1 MTGHLLT
8 QSLLLILAAAVA
20 VGLFAAW
27 RMPAAMGYLL
37 AGLAI
42 GPHGLNLVP
51 LGEDTRFLAELG
63 LILLMFMVGLEFS
76 LGALLAARTDVLL
89 AGSLQVGA
97 TLATIAAAL
106 WWLGLEPRLAILLG
120 GAAAMSSTAVAV
132 KQLAEQGEISSQHGR
147 FTVGILLF
155 QDIATIPLLVAV
167 DTWSR
172 QAPVDPF
179 DLVQR
184 LGLAATALVAVAI
197 IARPLIRTVLAGAAR
212 SRSSELFLLTALLVA
227 LGAAYFADLAGLALP
242 IGAFIAGMVIGG
254 SDFRHRV
261 EDDLRPFRDVLVG
274 LFFVT
279 VGMAIDLRLI
289 VAAPGTILVWCLVL
303 LFGKAVITFIVGLV
317 LRRSAATALR
327 VAVILAHGGEFGLL
341 LVSLSMNT
349 GLLPPDVG
357 QPMLIALALT
367 MGLAPLMIQHGALVE
382 RLVARPSTRTSET
395 EAETALRTMSASLD
409 RHVLLCGCGR
419 VGRLVAT
426 ALEAA
431 KIPFIAIE
439 ADLAR
444 FKEAQR
450 GGHATVHGDAAH
462 GRILAAAGLAK
473 ARLVV
478 ITFDRHAAVERI
490 LKFAREQEAA
500 VPCVVSTA
508 DDRDITSLVDAG
520 ATVVFPENLAAGLAL
535 ADQSLLLC
543 GLTQQEAGHIITTLR
558 AELNPELRERVG
570 I

>member
-1 MTGHLLT
+1 MIAHLLT
-8 QSLLLILAAAVA
+8 QCLFLILAAAVA
-20 VGLFAAW
+20 VGVVTAW
-27 RMPAAMGYLL
+27 RMPAAIGYLL

-63 LILLMFMVGLEFS
+63 LILLMFTVGLEFS

-97 TLATIAAAL
+97 TLATIAAAS
-106 WWLGLEPRLAILLG
+106 WWCGLELRLAILLG

-132 KQLAEQGEISSQHGR
+132 KQLGEQGEISSQHGR

-167 DTWSR
+167 DSWSR
-172 QAPVDPF
+172 QARIDPL

-184 LGLAATALVAVAI
+184 LGLAALALVAVAI
-197 IARPLIRTVLAGAAR
+197 VARPLARTVLAGAAR
-212 SRSSELFLLTALLVA
+212 SRSAELFLLTALLVA
-227 LGAAYFADLAGLALP
+227 LGAAYFADLTGLALP
-242 IGAFIAGMVIGG
+242 IGAFIAGMAIGG

-279 VGMAIDLRLI
+279 VGMAIDLRLL
-289 VAAPGTILVWCLVL
+289 VASPGTILAWCLVI
-303 LFGKAVITFIVGLV
+303 LFGKGVITFIVGLA
-317 LRRSAATALR
+317 LRRSAPTALR

-341 LVSLSMNT
+341 LASLSMNS

-367 MGLAPLMIQHGALVE
+367 MGLAPLMIQYGALVE
-382 RLVARPSTRTSET
+382 RLVARPGTRTNAT

-431 KIPFIAIE
+431 KIPCIAIE

-450 GGHATVHGDAAH
+450 GGHTTVHGDAAH
-462 GRILAAAGLAK
+462 RRILAAAGLAK
-473 ARLVV
+473 AKLVV

-490 LKFAREQEAA
+490 LKFTREQEGPI
-500 VPCVVSTA
+500 PCVVSTA
-508 DDRDITSLVDAG
+508 DDRDITPLADAG
-520 ATVVFPENLAAGLAL
+520 ATAVFPENLAAGLAL

-543 GLTQQEAGHIITTLR
+543 GLTQQEAGRIITTLR
-558 AELNPELRERVG
+558 TELNPELRERVG

>member
-1 MTGHLLT
+1 MTEHLLT
-8 QSLLLILAAAVA
+8 QSLSIILASAFAI
-20 VGLFAAW
+20 GLFTAS

-42 GPHGLNLVP
+42 GPHGLNLV
-51 LGEDTRFLAELG
+51 EVSDDTRFLAELG
-63 LILLMFMVGLEFS
+63 LIFLMFMVGLEFS
-76 LGALLAARTDVLL
+76 LTALLGARTDVLV
-89 AGSLQVGA
+89 AGGFQVGA
-97 TLATIAAAL
+97 TLTAIAIAL
-106 WWLGLEPRLAILLG
+106 WWLGFDPRLAILLG

-147 FTVGILLF
+147 FTIGILLF

-167 DTWSR
+167 DSWSR
-172 QAPVDPF
+172 QASVDPF
-179 DLVQR
+179 DLVRR
-184 LGLAATALVAVAI
+184 LGLAAITLVAVAI
-197 IARPLIRTVLAGAAR
+197 IARPLVRTVLAGAAR
-212 SRSSELFLLTALLVA
+212 SRSNDLFLLAALFVA
-227 LGAAYFADLAGLALP
+227 LGAAYLAHLAGLALP

-254 SDFRHRV
+254 SDFQHRV

-279 VGMAIDLRLI
+279 VGMEIDPRLI
-289 VAAPGTILVWCLVL
+289 VISPGAILVWCLVFL
-303 LFGKAVITFIVGLV
+303 LGKALVTFVVGLL
-317 LRRSAATALR
+317 LRRTAAIALR

-341 LVSLSMNT
+341 LVTLSMNT
-349 GLLPPDVG
+349 GLLPSETG
-357 QPMLIALALT
+357 QPVLIALALT
-367 MGLAPLMIQHGALVE
+367 MGLAPLVIQHSALVE
-382 RLVARPSTRTSET
+382 HLVGRPRARTAATETTIRTV
-395 EAETALRTMSASLD
+395 SASLN

-431 KIPFIAIE
+431 KIPHIAIE
-439 ADLAR
+439 SDLAR
-444 FKEAQR
+444 FKEAQQQ
-450 GGHATVHGDAAH
+450 GHTVVHGDAAH
-462 GRILAAAGLAK
+462 RRILSAAGFAK
-473 ARLVV
+473 TRLVV

-490 LKFAREQEAA
+490 LKFASEQETA

-508 DDRDITSLVDAG
+508 DDRDIKSLVDAG

-543 GLTQQEAGHIITTLR
+543 GLTQEEAGQIITTLR